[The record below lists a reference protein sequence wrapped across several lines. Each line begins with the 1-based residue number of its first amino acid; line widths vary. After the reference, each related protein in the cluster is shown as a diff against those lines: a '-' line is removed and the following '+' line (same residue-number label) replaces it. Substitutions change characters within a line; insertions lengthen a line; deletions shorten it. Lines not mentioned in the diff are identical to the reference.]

1 MKRAASEN
9 GVSEYEKATSKE
21 RFTLAEVP
29 AASPS
34 APLPAGAS
42 AIPTASPASP
52 VAPLP
57 PLPEGELVTLGDREI
72 ADNLRFE
79 QLHDHLALQGI
90 DMSRASWHWP
100 ESFFKSE
107 ARGRPSQA
115 TRAKELLCAFYAGH
129 GSAIVADFY
138 ENAKWFEIWEET
150 DVDRDRFVYRKGDIL
165 VFAGHSMIVTG
176 ANLYDEV
183 VVSQM
188 SWNRTKQ
195 AYDMLRTPFRY
206 DLGWPDYGVTR
217 DKLVQLRDRNLVS
230 NETFNVFGY
239 PYRIHR
245 LKRYLMNYADLQV
258 FDQEHELPSEGR
270 TYTEH
275 TVKAGETLTK
285 IADKYGVTLDELIA
299 ANGIR
304 NPDLIYADDVLI
316 IP

>member
-1 MKRAASEN
+1 RDQWQRYRVHLAADVRSAELRLCEWAREHLPHGYRSMKRAASEN

-115 TRAKELLCAFYAGH
+115 TRAKELLCAFYAG
-129 GSAIVADFY
+129 
-138 ENAKWFEIWEET
+138 
-150 DVDRDRFVYRKGDIL
+150 
-165 VFAGHSMIVTG
+165 
-176 ANLYDEV
+176 
-183 VVSQM
+183 
-188 SWNRTKQ
+188 
-195 AYDMLRTPFRY
+195 
-206 DLGWPDYGVTR
+206 
-217 DKLVQLRDRNLVS
+217 
-230 NETFNVFGY
+230 
-239 PYRIHR
+239 
-245 LKRYLMNYADLQV
+245 
-258 FDQEHELPSEGR
+258 
-270 TYTEH
+270 
-275 TVKAGETLTK
+275 
-285 IADKYGVTLDELIA
+285 
-299 ANGIR
+299 
-304 NPDLIYADDVLI
+304 
-316 IP
+316 